1 MYQLLTKIRY
11 ILTVRLRKFF
21 RKTLLTKNTEE
32 ILGLVKSYENQVKQ
46 IKDELLRFCWYM
58 RGGISYSDAMLLS
71 TEDRKIINNIIKDNL
86 ETAKKSGMPF
96 F

>member
-1 MYQLLTKIRY
+1 MYQLLRQIRY
-11 ILTVRLRKFF
+11 IFIVWLCKFF

-86 ETAKKSGMPF
+86 ETSKKSGMPF